1 MTLGRRLAASAA
13 ATLLA
18 LAIATVPAN
27 ASTKRVTPTPRP
39 TPKATPAPVT
49 KRPALLPPEIYELNP
64 TKVDPTVQPNVM
76 IMGQHMTPA
85 TTVAVGGRPAQTVQV
100 PDTNHVLIKLPDNLS
115 SGTYTVEV
123 TNEAGTAVA
132 SDALVVDGGT
142 QISTLQ
148 YAVAG
153 GFLIM
158 LVLVMRLARTPG
170 L

>member
-1 MTLGRRLAASAA
+1 MRLGRRLAASAA

-18 LAIATVPAN
+18 LVIATVPAN
-27 ASTKRVTPTPRP
+27 AATKRVTPTPKP
-39 TPKATPAPVT
+39 TPAPVT
-49 KRPALLPPEIYELNP
+49 RRAVVLPPEIYELNP

-85 TTVAVGGRPAQTVQV
+85 TTVAVGGRAAQTVQV

-132 SDALVVDGGT
+132 SDALVIDGGT

>member
-1 MTLGRRLAASAA
+1 MRLGRRLAASAA

-18 LAIATVPAN
+18 LVIATVPAN
-27 ASTKRVTPTPRP
+27 AATKRVTPTPKP
-39 TPKATPAPVT
+39 TPTAVT
-49 KRPALLPPEIYELNP
+49 RRAAVLPPEIYELNP

-85 TTVAVGGRPAQTVQV
+85 TTVAVGGRAAQTVQV

-142 QISTLQ
+142 QLSTLQ

>member
-27 ASTKRVTPTPRP
+27 AATKRVTPTRKPI
-39 TPKATPAPVT
+39 AAPVT
-49 KRPALLPPEIYELNP
+49 RPATVLPPEIYQLNP
-64 TKVDPTVQPNVM
+64 TRVDPTVQPNVM
-76 IMGQHMTPA
+76 IMGQHMTPT

-115 SGTYTVEV
+115 TGTYAVEV

-132 SDALVVDGGT
+132 DDALVVDGGT

-153 GFLIM
+153 GFLIV

>member
-1 MTLGRRLAASAA
+1 MTVGRRLAASAV
-13 ATLLA
+13 ATFLA

-27 ASTKRVTPTPRP
+27 AATKRVTPTPKP
-39 TPKATPAPVT
+39 TPAPVA
-49 KRPALLPPEIYELNP
+49 RPAAVLPPEIYQLNP

-76 IMGQHMTPA
+76 IMGQHMTAA

-115 SGTYTVEV
+115 SGSYTVAV

-132 SDALVVDGGT
+132 SDALVVEDTGG
-142 QISTLQ
+142 QLSTMQ
-148 YAVAG
+148 YAAAG
-153 GFLIM
+153 GFLIA
-158 LVLVMRLARTPG
+158 LVLVMRLARTPS